1 MPAMIAG
8 GLVGGISPGVGR
20 NKTDSNKLTDAGSLP
35 PEPNVQNELNEYLS
49 STENLSQN
57 TAGVNEPVMPRGNE
71 GFDVKV
77 GDVFVDADGVRH
89 TVIKAGK
96 NGLGLRSTSG
106 KKSGMRYT
114 DFESSGFRQLAP
126 EEVRAGVGIP
136 SIDGMFGPAYQGYEG
151 KPVAAAAK
159 VLKEKTGE
167 VKKAFHDPEGEPIDF
182 VYGQL
187 GKEGFGLAHI
197 AEKHGKKIVV
207 RLPQIVNDGKK
218 VVAPDHRVLYVLGD
232 EVVTVRENWN
242 NQEKRWLVT
251 AYDKGSPS
259 NFKGNVPSSYGRTS
273 DVDHFSPRDDSPSGL
288 NGIINERL
296 SNNPDS
302 VKNLNSISALGHEP
316 DMPQGNET
324 SNVKIGDV
332 KKLVEHA
339 LGIPVREG
347 QIRSKKIGGFISA
360 NPYNKQKNDIIRA
373 KYRNDIATLLHEFG
387 HVTCHIYRL
396 TKSGNSI
403 FCLG

>member
-1 MPAMIAG
+1 MIAG

-251 AYDKGSPS
+251 AYDKGSPQILKAM
-259 NFKGNVPSSYGRTS
+259 FRPAMAGPRT
-273 DVDHFSPRDDSPSGL
+273 
-288 NGIINERL
+288 
-296 SNNPDS
+296 
-302 VKNLNSISALGHEP
+302 
-316 DMPQGNET
+316 
-324 SNVKIGDV
+324 
-332 KKLVEHA
+332 
-339 LGIPVREG
+339 
-347 QIRSKKIGGFISA
+347 
-360 NPYNKQKNDIIRA
+360 
-373 KYRNDIATLLHEFG
+373 
-387 HVTCHIYRL
+387 L
-396 TKSGNSI
+396 TI
-403 FCLG
+403 FHRGTTPPPA